1 MSVRQK
7 GRLSGRSMGSGGFTL
22 IELMIVVAILAILA
36 AIAIPQYMKYVR
48 KAAASRV
55 QTSLSSCVSAALAD
69 WADNGTTS
77 YTCNLDNTTHVG
89 TSTGGNTLTIT
100 INTDG
105 TLPSNAL
112 SDTTFYV
119 NGHEVTCSVNTTS
132 KTVSCSPAS

>member
-1 MSVRQK
+1 MFQK
-7 GRLSGRSMGSGGFTL
+7 ALKKQNNKGFTL

-55 QTSLSSCVSAALAD
+55 STSLSSCVSSALAD

-77 YTCNLDNTTHVG
+77 YTCNLDNTTDVG
-89 TSTGGNTLTIT
+89 SAGSGTHTVTIT
-100 INTDG
+100 INQDG

-112 SDTTFYV
+112 SKSQFFI
-119 NGHEVTCSVNTTS
+119 NGHEIDCTLNATT
-132 KTVSCSPAS
+132 KTVSCTPNG